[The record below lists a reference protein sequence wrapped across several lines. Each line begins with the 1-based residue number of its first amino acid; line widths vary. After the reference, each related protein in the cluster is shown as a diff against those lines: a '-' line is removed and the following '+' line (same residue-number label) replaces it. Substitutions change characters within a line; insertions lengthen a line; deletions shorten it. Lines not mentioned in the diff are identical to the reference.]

1 MKKILLMLPA
11 VLMASMAFAQDGE
24 PKTITLTDAERQL
37 VVQNSDFAFN
47 LFRKTRDTVNHVI
60 SPLSVTYALGM
71 LDNGADGVTR
81 EEICQVLSGG
91 RETGYAD
98 VATMNAFC
106 RKMLTESALLD
117 EDTRVA
123 IANSI
128 FFNGDRGDVSLK
140 TAFKDSAATYYNA
153 TPAILNFSDEAT
165 LGTVNQWASD
175 RTDGMIGDLLKPGD
189 LDDPNLVSLLLNAI
203 CFKGAWGNPFDEAG
217 TRYSYFDGKKRTAMM
232 MAQTNA
238 FRYAVNQLYQSIILP
253 YGNGSYQMTVFLPCW
268 DKTLDDVVDALNGEN
283 WNAADYQD
291 SEVVLRMPRIE
302 TDTEQ
307 DLVDVMA
314 SLGME
319 NAFTKYGG
327 HGFLDFCYVGDDEA
341 NSDAC
346 WISMM
351 RQKAHLKLDEKGTE
365 AAAATVVELAEAG
378 MPQYAEFVAD
388 RPFLYVISER
398 STGSIFFIGQYM
410 GEPLENPRHD
420 ITLTE
425 EEKQLVEGNNSF
437 AFNFFRKTRG
447 EESSILSPLSVTYA
461 LGMLNNG
468 AAGQTQ
474 QEICDVLGFGQAGA
488 DAINQFCRKMLTEA
502 PTLDKK
508 TAAEIANTI
517 YVNSGLGCE
526 LQQGFVDKANEYYDA
541 QPETRNFYDGVTWE
555 VINQWADDHTHG
567 MVPKVFA
574 NEYEF
579 NPNVASYLLNA
590 LYFKGAWT
598 KKFREENTIDEPFQ
612 GSTSAVPMM
621 NLRDDFLYTE
631 NDLYQAIRL
640 PYGNEAYVMTVF
652 LPRQGKT
659 IGDVLATMDGHNWRF
674 QNYSQYQVDLSMPR
688 FKTNTDISLEQAMRE
703 LGMPTAFTD
712 AADFSHLGNG
722 SFFIGDLRQIAAIN
736 LDEEGTEAAAVTV
749 IEVAT
754 GMPRQAVFHAN
765 RPFFYTISERSTGCI
780 FFIGQFLGD
789 ATAGISRTEATNKT
803 APNVVFD
810 LQGRR
815 INGQWKKGLYIV
827 DGKKVVVN

>member
-1 MKKILLMLPA
+1 
-11 VLMASMAFAQDGE
+11 
-24 PKTITLTDAERQL
+24 
-37 VVQNSDFAFN
+37 
-47 LFRKTRDTVNHVI
+47 
-60 SPLSVTYALGM
+60 
-71 LDNGADGVTR
+71 
-81 EEICQVLSGG
+81 
-91 RETGYAD
+91 
-98 VATMNAFC
+98 
-106 RKMLTESALLD
+106 
-117 EDTRVA
+117 
-123 IANSI
+123 
-128 FFNGDRGDVSLK
+128 
-140 TAFKDSAATYYNA
+140 
-153 TPAILNFSDEAT
+153 
-165 LGTVNQWASD
+165 
-175 RTDGMIGDLLKPGD
+175 
-189 LDDPNLVSLLLNAI
+189 VSLLLNAI
-203 CFKGAWGNPFDEAG
+203 CFKGAWVNPFDEEG

-327 HGFLDFCYVGDDEA
+327 HGFLDFCYDGGDEA
-341 NSDAC
+341 NSHPC
-346 WISMM
+346 RISMM

-365 AAAATVVELAEAG
+365 AAATVVELAEAG

-502 PTLDKK
+502 PTLDKT

-555 VINQWADDHTHG
+555 VINQWANEHTHG
-567 MVPKVFA
+567 MVPTVFPSA
-574 NEYEF
+574 DAF
-579 NPNVASYLLNA
+579 NPNAASYLLNA

-598 KKFREENTIDEPFQ
+598 HKFSVENTHDEPFQ
-612 GSTSAVPMM
+612 GSTNPVPMM
-621 NLRDDFLYTE
+621 SNRWDEFAYTE

-640 PYGNEAYVMTVF
+640 PYGNKAFLMTVF
-652 LPRQGKT
+652 LPREGKS
-659 IGDVLATMDGHNWRF
+659 IDDVLASMDGHNWQF
-674 QNYSQYQVDLSMPR
+674 QSSRLYKVDLKLPR
-688 FKTNTDISLEQAMRE
+688 FKTETGLPLTQVMKE
-703 LGMPTAFTD
+703 LGMPTAFS
-712 AADFSHLGNG
+712 AAAEFPYLGN
-722 SFFIGDLRQIAAIN
+722 STFHIGGMLQKAAIN
-736 LDEEGTEAAAVTV
+736 LDEEGTEAAAVTL
-749 IEVAT
+749 IDVAT
-754 GMPRQAVFHAN
+754 GMPQVVTFHAN